1 MNTHL
6 PIYVIH
12 VAELENK
19 EKSKRH
25 YIQILG
31 LFYYSVIGKGAFG
44 QVFLTGT
51 GDRLKYDEQYI

>member
-1 MNTHL
+1 MKKNKQEKLFQQLAKHL

-25 YIQILG
+25 YI
-31 LFYYSVIGKGAFG
+31 
-44 QVFLTGT
+44 
-51 GDRLKYDEQYI
+51 